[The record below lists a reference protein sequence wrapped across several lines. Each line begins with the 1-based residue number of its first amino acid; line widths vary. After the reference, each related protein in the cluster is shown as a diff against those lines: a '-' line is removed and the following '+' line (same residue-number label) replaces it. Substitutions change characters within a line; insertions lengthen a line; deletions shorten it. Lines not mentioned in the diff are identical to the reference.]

1 MSTGAQSASK
11 HSDAD
16 TNYQKHMQEMDKT
29 RGDLGFFMLLLAV
42 HGIPKSQ
49 TQLSDLAHHSTSW
62 FVAKQKHVFRK
73 TCKINYVRQREELI
87 K

>member
-49 TQLSDLAHHSTSW
+49 TGRSH
-62 FVAKQKHVFRK
+62 
-73 TCKINYVRQREELI
+73 
-87 K
+87 